1 MANTLKNYEKKYAAL
16 EEIVRT
22 LDANELSV
30 NDLLTQYKKGLTLV
44 KECSDML
51 QSVEG
56 EVRQII
62 EEVRIGD
69 EMQK

>member
-1 MANTLKNYEKKYAAL
+1 MANPLKNYEKKYAAL

-62 EEVRIGD
+62 EEVRIGS
-69 EMQK
+69 EGQK

>member
-51 QSVEG
+51 QSIEG